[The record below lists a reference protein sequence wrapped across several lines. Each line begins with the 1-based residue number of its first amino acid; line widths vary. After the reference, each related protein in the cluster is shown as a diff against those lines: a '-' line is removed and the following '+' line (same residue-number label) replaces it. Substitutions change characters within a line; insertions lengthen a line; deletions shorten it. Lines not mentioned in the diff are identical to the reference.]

1 MNVVGG
7 VYMENFQVIGMIM
20 DFSKMVKWIPTFI
33 DGTIVTIVLSLL
45 TVFFG
50 SIIGLLATM
59 LKQSPKKSL
68 QLVASTYTQ
77 VIRGTPLLVQLYI
90 WLYGFPLIGLSLPA
104 LSFLGDTYGTREF
117 VTAVV
122 ALSINSGAYI
132 CELLRGGLESIDKGQ
147 MEAGRSLGLSRKQ
160 TMKSV
165 IIPQAVRVV
174 LPGLGNEFI
183 AMIKE
188 SSIVSVVGIFDVMY
202 TNNIVKAAT
211 YSIFEPLIIVAII
224 YFFLTFTLTGMMK
237 QLEKRLSVYD

>member
-1 MNVVGG
+1 MNNMFLLG
-7 VYMENFQVIGMIM
+7 VAM
-20 DFSKMVKWIPTFI
+20 DFGKMIKWIPTFI
-33 DGTIVTIVLSLL
+33 DGMIVTVVLSLM
-45 TVFFG
+45 TVFLG
-50 SIIGLLATM
+50 SIIGLVAIFLQ
-59 LKQSPKKSL
+59 QSQKKSL
-68 QLVASTYTQ
+68 NAVANIYTQ

-90 WLYGFPLIGLSLPA
+90 WLYGLPLIGISLPT
-104 LSFLGDTYGTREF
+104 LPFLGDVYGSREF
-117 VTAVV
+117 LTAVV

-147 MEAGRSLGLSRKQ
+147 MEAGRSLGLSRKE

-165 IIPQAVRVV
+165 IIPQAIRVV

-202 TNNIVKAAT
+202 TSNIVKVAT

-224 YFFLTFTLTGMMK
+224 YFFLTYSLTDIMK

>member
-1 MNVVGG
+1 MNNIFLLG
-7 VYMENFQVIGMIM
+7 VAM
-20 DFSKMVKWIPTFI
+20 DFGKMIKWIPTFI
-33 DGTIVTIVLSLL
+33 DGMIVTVVLSLM
-45 TVFFG
+45 TVFIG
-50 SIIGLLATM
+50 SIIGLVATF
-59 LKQSPKKSL
+59 LQQSQKKSL
-68 QLVASTYTQ
+68 KAVVNIYTQ

-90 WLYGFPLIGLSLPA
+90 WLYGLPLIGISLPA
-104 LSFLGDTYGTREF
+104 LPFLGDVYGSREF
-117 VTAVV
+117 LTAVV

-147 MEAGRSLGLSRKQ
+147 MEAGRSLGLSRKE

-165 IIPQAVRVV
+165 IIPQAIRVV

-202 TNNIVKAAT
+202 TSNIVKAAT

-224 YFFLTFTLTGMMK
+224 YFFLTYSLTGIMK

>member
-1 MNVVGG
+1 MNNIFLLG
-7 VYMENFQVIGMIM
+7 VAM
-20 DFSKMVKWIPTFI
+20 DFGKMIKWIPTFI
-33 DGTIVTIVLSLL
+33 DGMIVTVVLSLM
-45 TVFFG
+45 TVFLG
-50 SIIGLLATM
+50 SIIGLVATF
-59 LKQSPKKSL
+59 LQQSQKKSL
-68 QLVASTYTQ
+68 KAVANIYTQ

-90 WLYGFPLIGLSLPA
+90 WLYGLPLIGISLPT
-104 LSFLGDTYGTREF
+104 LPFLGDVYGSREF
-117 VTAVV
+117 LTAVV

-147 MEAGRSLGLSRKQ
+147 REAGRSLGLSRKE

-165 IIPQAVRVV
+165 IIPQAIRVV

-202 TNNIVKAAT
+202 TSNIVKAAT

-224 YFFLTFTLTGMMK
+224 YFFLTYSLTGIMK

>member
-1 MNVVGG
+1 MNNMFLLG
-7 VYMENFQVIGMIM
+7 VAM
-20 DFSKMVKWIPTFI
+20 DFGKMIKWIPTFI
-33 DGTIVTIVLSLL
+33 DGMIVTVVLSLM
-45 TVFFG
+45 TVFLG
-50 SIIGLLATM
+50 SIIGLVATF
-59 LKQSPKKSL
+59 LQQSQKKSL
-68 QLVASTYTQ
+68 KAVANIYTQ

-90 WLYGFPLIGLSLPA
+90 WLYGLPLIGISLPT
-104 LSFLGDTYGTREF
+104 LPFLGDVYGSREF
-117 VTAVV
+117 LTAVV

-147 MEAGRSLGLSRKQ
+147 MEAGRSLGLSRKE

-165 IIPQAVRVV
+165 IIPQAIRVV

-202 TNNIVKAAT
+202 TSNIVKAAT

-224 YFFLTFTLTGMMK
+224 YFFLTYSLTGIMK

>member
-1 MNVVGG
+1 MDYFQVVGM
-7 VYMENFQVIGMIM
+7 VM
-20 DFSKMVKWIPTFI
+20 DFGKMTKWIPTFV

-50 SIIGLLATM
+50 SIIGLFATL
-59 LKQSPKKSL
+59 LKQSPKKIL
-68 QLVASTYTQ
+68 QLIAGAYTQ

-90 WLYGFPLIGLSLPA
+90 WLYGFPLIGISLPA

-117 VTAVV
+117 ITAVV

-132 CELLRGGLESIDKGQ
+132 CELLRGGLEAIDKGQ

-160 TMKSV
+160 TMRAV
-165 IIPQAVRVV
+165 IIPQAVRVI

-224 YFFLTFTLTGMMK
+224 YFFLTFTLTALMK
-237 QLEKRLSVYD
+237 RLEKRLSVYD

>member
-1 MNVVGG
+1 MNNIFLLG
-7 VYMENFQVIGMIM
+7 VAM
-20 DFSKMVKWIPTFI
+20 DFGKMIKWIPTFI
-33 DGTIVTIVLSLL
+33 DGMIVTVVLSLM
-45 TVFFG
+45 TVFLG
-50 SIIGLLATM
+50 SILG
-59 LKQSPKKSL
+59 
-68 QLVASTYTQ
+68 LVATFLQQSQKKCLKAVANIYTQ

-90 WLYGFPLIGLSLPA
+90 WLYGLPLIGISLPT
-104 LSFLGDTYGTREF
+104 LPFLGDVYGSREF
-117 VTAVV
+117 LTAVV

-147 MEAGRSLGLSRKQ
+147 MEAGRSLGLSRKE

-165 IIPQAVRVV
+165 IIPQAIRVV

-202 TNNIVKAAT
+202 TSNIVKAAT

-224 YFFLTFTLTGMMK
+224 YFFLTYSLTGIMK

>member
-1 MNVVGG
+1 M
-7 VYMENFQVIGMIM
+7 
-20 DFSKMVKWIPTFI
+20 
-33 DGTIVTIVLSLL
+33 
-45 TVFFG
+45 TVFLG
-50 SIIGLLATM
+50 SIIGLVATF
-59 LKQSPKKSL
+59 LQQSQKKSL
-68 QLVASTYTQ
+68 KAVANIYTQ

-90 WLYGFPLIGLSLPA
+90 WLYGLPLIGISLPT
-104 LSFLGDTYGTREF
+104 LPFLGDVYGSREF
-117 VTAVV
+117 LTAVV

-147 MEAGRSLGLSRKQ
+147 REAGRSLGLSRKE

-165 IIPQAVRVV
+165 IIPQAIRVV

-202 TNNIVKAAT
+202 TSNIVKAAT

-224 YFFLTFTLTGMMK
+224 YFFLTYSLTGIMK

>member
-1 MNVVGG
+1 
-7 VYMENFQVIGMIM
+7 M
-20 DFSKMVKWIPTFI
+20 DFGKMIKWIPTFI
-33 DGTIVTIVLSLL
+33 DGMIVTVVLSLM
-45 TVFFG
+45 TVFLG
-50 SIIGLLATM
+50 SIIGLVATF
-59 LKQSPKKSL
+59 LQQSQKKSL
-68 QLVASTYTQ
+68 KAVANIYTQ

-90 WLYGFPLIGLSLPA
+90 WLYGLPLIGISLPT
-104 LSFLGDTYGTREF
+104 LPFLGDVYGSREF
-117 VTAVV
+117 LTAVV

-147 MEAGRSLGLSRKQ
+147 REAGRSLGLSRKE

-165 IIPQAVRVV
+165 IIPQAIRVV

-202 TNNIVKAAT
+202 TSNIVKAAT

-224 YFFLTFTLTGMMK
+224 YFFLTYSLTGIMK

>member
-1 MNVVGG
+1 M
-7 VYMENFQVIGMIM
+7 
-20 DFSKMVKWIPTFI
+20 
-33 DGTIVTIVLSLL
+33 IVTVVLSLM
-45 TVFFG
+45 TVFLG
-50 SIIGLLATM
+50 SIIGLVATF
-59 LKQSPKKSL
+59 LQQSQKKSL
-68 QLVASTYTQ
+68 KAVANIYTQ

-90 WLYGFPLIGLSLPA
+90 WLYGLPLIGISLPT
-104 LSFLGDTYGTREF
+104 LPFLGDVYGSREF
-117 VTAVV
+117 LTAVV

-147 MEAGRSLGLSRKQ
+147 REAGRSLGLSRKE
-160 TMKSV
+160 TMK
-165 IIPQAVRVV
+165 V

-202 TNNIVKAAT
+202 TSNIVKAAT

-224 YFFLTFTLTGMMK
+224 YFFLTYSLTGIMK

>member
-1 MNVVGG
+1 MFLLG
-7 VYMENFQVIGMIM
+7 VAM
-20 DFSKMVKWIPTFI
+20 DFGKMIKWIPTFI
-33 DGTIVTIVLSLL
+33 DGMIVTVVLSLM
-45 TVFFG
+45 TVFIG
-50 SIIGLLATM
+50 SIIGLVATF
-59 LKQSPKKSL
+59 LQQSQKKSL
-68 QLVASTYTQ
+68 KAVANIYTQ

-90 WLYGFPLIGLSLPA
+90 WLYGLPLIGISLPA
-104 LSFLGDTYGTREF
+104 LPFLGDVYGSREF
-117 VTAVV
+117 LTAVV

-147 MEAGRSLGLSRKQ
+147 MEAGRSLGLSRKE

-165 IIPQAVRVV
+165 IIPQAIRVV

-202 TNNIVKAAT
+202 TSNIVKAAT

-224 YFFLTFTLTGMMK
+224 YFFLTYSLTGIMK

>member
-1 MNVVGG
+1 MFLLG
-7 VYMENFQVIGMIM
+7 VAM
-20 DFSKMVKWIPTFI
+20 DFGKMIKWIPTFI
-33 DGTIVTIVLSLL
+33 DGMIVTVVLSLM
-45 TVFFG
+45 TVFIG
-50 SIIGLLATM
+50 SIIGLVATF
-59 LKQSPKKSL
+59 LQQSQKKSL
-68 QLVASTYTQ
+68 KAVANIYTQ

-90 WLYGFPLIGLSLPA
+90 WLYGLPLIGISLPA
-104 LSFLGDTYGTREF
+104 LPFLGDVYGSREF
-117 VTAVV
+117 LTAVV

-147 MEAGRSLGLSRKQ
+147 MEAGRSLGLSRKE

-165 IIPQAVRVV
+165 VIPQAIRVV

-202 TNNIVKAAT
+202 TSNIVKAAT

-224 YFFLTFTLTGMMK
+224 YFFLTYSLTGIMK

>member
-7 VYMENFQVIGMIM
+7 VYMESFQVIGMIM

>member
-1 MNVVGG
+1 MNNMFLLG
-7 VYMENFQVIGMIM
+7 VAM
-20 DFSKMVKWIPTFI
+20 DFGKMIKWIPTFI
-33 DGTIVTIVLSLL
+33 DGMIVTVVLSLM
-45 TVFFG
+45 TVFIG
-50 SIIGLLATM
+50 SIIGLVATF
-59 LKQSPKKSL
+59 LQQSQKKSL
-68 QLVASTYTQ
+68 KAVVNIYTQ

-90 WLYGFPLIGLSLPA
+90 WLYGLPLIGISLPA
-104 LSFLGDTYGTREF
+104 LPFLGDVYGSREF
-117 VTAVV
+117 LTAVV

-147 MEAGRSLGLSRKQ
+147 MEAGRSLGLSRKE

-165 IIPQAVRVV
+165 VIPQAIRVV

-202 TNNIVKAAT
+202 TSNIVKAAT

-224 YFFLTFTLTGMMK
+224 YFFLTYSLTGIMK

>member
-1 MNVVGG
+1 MNNMFLLG
-7 VYMENFQVIGMIM
+7 VAM
-20 DFSKMVKWIPTFI
+20 DFGKMIKWIPTFI
-33 DGTIVTIVLSLL
+33 DGMIVTVVLSLM
-45 TVFFG
+45 TVFIG
-50 SIIGLLATM
+50 SIIGLVATF
-59 LKQSPKKSL
+59 LQQSQKKSL
-68 QLVASTYTQ
+68 KAVVNIYTQ

-90 WLYGFPLIGLSLPA
+90 WLYGLPLIGISLPA
-104 LSFLGDTYGTREF
+104 LPFLGDVYGSREF
-117 VTAVV
+117 LTAVV

-147 MEAGRSLGLSRKQ
+147 MEAGRSLGLSRKE

-165 IIPQAVRVV
+165 VIPQAIRVV

-183 AMIKE
+183 DMIKE

-202 TNNIVKAAT
+202 TSNIVKAAT

-224 YFFLTFTLTGMMK
+224 YFFLTYSLTGIMK

>member
-1 MNVVGG
+1 
-7 VYMENFQVIGMIM
+7 MI
-20 DFSKMVKWIPTFI
+20 KWIPTFI
-33 DGTIVTIVLSLL
+33 DGMIVTVVLSLM
-45 TVFFG
+45 TVFLG
-50 SIIGLLATM
+50 SIIGLVATF
-59 LKQSPKKSL
+59 LQQSQKKSL
-68 QLVASTYTQ
+68 KAVANIYTQ

-90 WLYGFPLIGLSLPA
+90 WLYGLPLIGISLPT
-104 LSFLGDTYGTREF
+104 LPFLGDVYGSREF
-117 VTAVV
+117 LTAVV

-147 MEAGRSLGLSRKQ
+147 REAGRSLGLSRKE

-165 IIPQAVRVV
+165 IIPQAIRVV

-202 TNNIVKAAT
+202 TSNIVKAAT

-224 YFFLTFTLTGMMK
+224 YFFLTYSLTGIMK

>member
-1 MNVVGG
+1 MNNIFLLG
-7 VYMENFQVIGMIM
+7 VAM
-20 DFSKMVKWIPTFI
+20 DFGKMIKWIPTFI
-33 DGTIVTIVLSLL
+33 DGMIVTVALSLM
-45 TVFFG
+45 TVFLG
-50 SIIGLLATM
+50 SIIGLVATF
-59 LKQSPKKSL
+59 LQQSQKKSL
-68 QLVASTYTQ
+68 KAVANIYTQ

-90 WLYGFPLIGLSLPA
+90 WLYGLPLIGISLPT
-104 LSFLGDTYGTREF
+104 LPFLGDVYGSREF
-117 VTAVV
+117 LTAVV

-147 MEAGRSLGLSRKQ
+147 MEAGRSLGLSRKE

-165 IIPQAVRVV
+165 IIPQAIRVV

-202 TNNIVKAAT
+202 TSNIVKAAT

-224 YFFLTFTLTGMMK
+224 YFFLTYSLTGIMK

>member
-1 MNVVGG
+1 MNNIFLLG
-7 VYMENFQVIGMIM
+7 VAM
-20 DFSKMVKWIPTFI
+20 DFGKMIKWIPTFI
-33 DGTIVTIVLSLL
+33 DGMIVTVVLSLM
-45 TVFFG
+45 TVFLG
-50 SIIGLLATM
+50 SIIGLVATF
-59 LKQSPKKSL
+59 LQQSQKKSL
-68 QLVASTYTQ
+68 KAVANIYTQ

-90 WLYGFPLIGLSLPA
+90 WLYGLPLIGISLPT
-104 LSFLGDTYGTREF
+104 LPFLGDVYGSREF
-117 VTAVV
+117 LTAVV

-147 MEAGRSLGLSRKQ
+147 MEAGRSLGLSRKE

-165 IIPQAVRVV
+165 IIPQAIRVV

-202 TNNIVKAAT
+202 TSNIVKAAT

-224 YFFLTFTLTGMMK
+224 YFFLTYSLTGIMK

>member
-1 MNVVGG
+1 MDNL
-7 VYMENFQVIGMIM
+7 MFLGMVM

-33 DGTIVTIVLSLL
+33 DGAIVTIVLSLL
-45 TVFFG
+45 TVFLG
-50 SIIGLLATM
+50 SFIGLLATF
-59 LKQSPKKSL
+59 LQQSPKKGL
-68 QLVASTYTQ
+68 RAIANIYTQ

-90 WLYGFPLIGLSLPA
+90 WLYGFPLIGLTLPE
-104 LSFLGDTYGTREF
+104 LPFLGDVYGTREF
-117 VTAVV
+117 LTAVV

-147 MEAGRSLGLSRKQ
+147 MEAGRSLGLSRKE
-160 TMKSV
+160 TMKAI
-165 IIPQAVRVV
+165 IIPQAIRVV

-202 TNNIVKAAT
+202 TSNIVKAAT

-224 YFFLTFTLTGMMK
+224 YFLLTYSLTKMMK
-237 QLEKRLSVYD
+237 QLEKWLSVYD

>member
-1 MNVVGG
+1 MNNMFLLG
-7 VYMENFQVIGMIM
+7 VAM
-20 DFSKMVKWIPTFI
+20 DFGKMIKWIPTFI
-33 DGTIVTIVLSLL
+33 DGMIVTVVLSLM
-45 TVFFG
+45 TVFLG
-50 SIIGLLATM
+50 SIIGLVATF
-59 LKQSPKKSL
+59 LQQSQKKSL
-68 QLVASTYTQ
+68 KAVANIYTQ

-90 WLYGFPLIGLSLPA
+90 WLYGLPLIGVSLPT
-104 LSFLGDTYGTREF
+104 LPFLGDVYGSREF
-117 VTAVV
+117 LTAVV

-147 MEAGRSLGLSRKQ
+147 MEAGRSLGLSQKE

-165 IIPQAVRVV
+165 IIPQAIRVV

-202 TNNIVKAAT
+202 TSNIVKAAT

-224 YFFLTFTLTGMMK
+224 YFFLTYSLTGIMK

>member
-1 MNVVGG
+1 MNNMFLLG
-7 VYMENFQVIGMIM
+7 VAM
-20 DFSKMVKWIPTFI
+20 DFGKMIKWIPTFI
-33 DGTIVTIVLSLL
+33 DGMIVTVVLSLM
-45 TVFFG
+45 TVFLG
-50 SIIGLLATM
+50 SIIGLVATF
-59 LKQSPKKSL
+59 LQQSQKKSL
-68 QLVASTYTQ
+68 KAVANIYTQ

-90 WLYGFPLIGLSLPA
+90 WLYGLPLIGVSLPT
-104 LSFLGDTYGTREF
+104 LPFLGDVYGSREF
-117 VTAVV
+117 LTAVV

-147 MEAGRSLGLSRKQ
+147 MEAGRSLGLSRKE

-165 IIPQAVRVV
+165 IIPQAIRVV

-202 TNNIVKAAT
+202 TSNIVKAAT

-224 YFFLTFTLTGMMK
+224 YFFLTYSLTGIMK

>member
-1 MNVVGG
+1 MNNIFLLG
-7 VYMENFQVIGMIM
+7 VAM
-20 DFSKMVKWIPTFI
+20 DFGKMIKWIPTFI
-33 DGTIVTIVLSLL
+33 DGMIVTVVLSLM
-45 TVFFG
+45 TVFLG
-50 SIIGLLATM
+50 SIIGLVATC
-59 LKQSPKKSL
+59 LQQSQKKSL
-68 QLVASTYTQ
+68 KAVANIYTQ

-90 WLYGFPLIGLSLPA
+90 WLYGLPLIGISLPI
-104 LSFLGDTYGTREF
+104 LPFLGDVYGSREF
-117 VTAVV
+117 LTAVV

-147 MEAGRSLGLSRKQ
+147 MEAGRSLGLSRKE

-165 IIPQAVRVV
+165 IIPQAIRVV

-202 TNNIVKAAT
+202 TSNIVKAAT

-224 YFFLTFTLTGMMK
+224 YFFLTYSLTGIMK